1 MGDLEQ
7 KLKETLSEETIVSNG
22 VIDKALQTCVDISK
36 QMSDICIDINMMHD
50 RILALKDK
58 LSPMI
63 EILDRLSDIE
73 SEENISMGNI
83 INEYINT
90 LKSKQKAQSII
101 DKALNIKPIINN
113 FTMDTPVS
121 VFIRTE
127 KEHNNNVE
135 VYTQT
140 LSNIKFNHSLLEIGH
155 VLQFVLDQ
163 HGLKPTSNQLTSYFC
178 SLTDETLND
187 CYKELLD
194 YYEQDKYII
203 DTNNCGLKIHI
214 EIKRI

>member
-1 MGDLEQ
+1 MSNLEQ
-7 KLKETLSEETIVSNG
+7 KLQEMIREETIVSND
-22 VIDKALQTCVDISK
+22 VIDTMFQTCTDVSGEL
-36 QMSDICIDINMMHD
+36 SNICIDINMMHD
-50 RILALKDK
+50 RVLALKDK
-58 LSPMI
+58 LAPIM
-63 EILDRLSDIE
+63 ETLGNLSELE
-73 SEENISMGNI
+73 SEEDISMGNI
-83 INEYINT
+83 INEYMNT

-101 DKALNIKPIINN
+101 DKALNIKPLINN

-121 VFIRTE
+121 VFIKTE
-127 KEHNNNVE
+127 MEHNNNVE

-155 VLQFVLDQ
+155 VLQFVLKQ
-163 HGLKPTSNQLTSYFC
+163 HGLNPNSNQLTSYFC
-178 SLTDETLND
+178 SLTDGTLND

-214 EIKRI
+214 EIKTI